1 MNHIEDVAARLRGL
15 RDALDLSAEEVAAQ
29 CEVTPEQ
36 LAAYESGTSDIP
48 VSFLHRLAGAYGVE
62 LTALLF
68 GEEPTMHSYFVTRS
82 GRGVKVERTAA
93 YSYQDLAAGFQR
105 RIMAP
110 FLVTIEPSDAP
121 TATPLALNVHSG
133 QEFNYVLEGEIELT
147 VGGHVTRLRRGDS
160 IMFDSLRPHGL
171 RAIGS
176 TAKIIAIIS

>member
-15 RDALDLSAEEVAAQ
+15 RDALDLSAEEVATQ
-29 CEVTPEQ
+29 CGITPQ
-36 LAAYESGTSDIP
+36 LRAAYESGTYDVP

-82 GRGVKVERTAA
+82 GRGVKVERTSA

-110 FLVTIEPSDAP
+110 FLVTIEPVDSPAD
-121 TATPLALNVHSG
+121 TPMVLNVHSG
-133 QEFNYVLEGEIELT
+133 QEFNYVLQGEVELS
-147 VGGHVTRLRRGDS
+147 VGGHVTRLHPGDS
-160 IMFDSLRPHGL
+160 IMFDSMRPHGL